1 MGYEPGN
8 YLQDFFECLWAKAYL
23 RIRQFFACRYWINRN
38 GGGCVM
44 DNNRLLR
51 YSIQLSML
59 KQLLIRKLIDEK
71 EYKRIL
77 HALMRDYGV
86 ISDLNT

>member
-1 MGYEPGN
+1 MEVV
-8 YLQDFFECLWAKAYL
+8 A
-23 RIRQFFACRYWINRN
+23 I
-38 GGGCVM
+38 
-44 DNNRLLR
+44 DNKKLLR

-59 KQLLIRKLIDEK
+59 KQLLIRKLIDER

-86 ISDLNT
+86 ITDLNARLIYRIILYYA